1 MECNHIKDQLITPSE
16 NSAEAARLMLGKPFF
31 RKTESCIM
39 APPTGTAKIMGRG
52 VGFAER
58 KRDNYLAFREGH
70 SVIPIVTVEGYEVLF
85 LPLEDLDSSSQI
97 KTRLPQRTGATP
109 SPSWWPRPSATGSCR
124 ADRGMSHRR
133 PMWLEWRTGKP
144 WRIAQRAYFSN
155 AAFLWGL
162 QQALTH

>member
-1 MECNHIKDQLITPSE
+1 
-16 NSAEAARLMLGKPFF
+16 
-31 RKTESCIM
+31 
-39 APPTGTAKIMGRG
+39 MGRG

-70 SVIPIVTVEGYEVLF
+70 SVIPIVTVEGYEDLF

-124 ADRGMSHRR
+124 ADRGMSSGERESPGELHSGLTLAMRHFCGGFNR
-133 PMWLEWRTGKP
+133 LQRTDLIIF
-144 WRIAQRAYFSN
+144 R
-155 AAFLWGL
+155 
-162 QQALTH
+162 